1 MSHIP
6 NFPVEVKVSAVL
18 PSHSDAR
25 VITRAIRDA
34 ITEICM
40 SRACDGTL
48 EIETA
53 KHRCERYSIVRRI
66 NFHYRN
72 HRAEISPDEL
82 DFSDIDF
89 TREVSADE
97 NPERVPCYD
106 PGADPRGSGCAGEPE
121 DQGADPA
128 GE

>member
-48 EIETA
+48 ERETA
-53 KHRCERYSIVRRI
+53 QHRCERDGIVRGS
-66 NFHYRN
+66 NVHSRN

-97 NPERVPCYD
+97 NPERVP
-106 PGADPRGSGCAGEPE
+106 
-121 DQGADPA
+121 
-128 GE
+128 